1 MLITAGNAKLANWI
15 CASCSILI
23 LSIRLVAT
31 RYRDKAFDVASAFV
45 AAALLILAVR
55 IVVVY
60 LYLLYGT
67 SNDILYGNKSYF
79 DSSDLATI
87 KAGSILSL
95 VSRMLITTFYW
106 LQICLLL
113 LFYSSI
119 TREVHRVNTIRT
131 CWALVGVS
139 YVAVVLSTFLECHP
153 FRLYW
158 QIEPN
163 PGQCVR
169 AYVQLF
175 MQGISNIVLDLF
187 LLAISFPML
196 RMHNRSWPQTIRV
209 GSLFVLGFFT
219 IIVTCLR
226 IVYIHAEN
234 SYQPVRS
241 FWASI
246 QMLTST
252 FVANAPTVYG
262 CYQLLRRRKS
272 EQRIRRSSRPEIWVP
287 LTDSPSRTSEDVPT
301 PPPVAVIRTNEAG
314 REDEK
319 AWSRHVS

>member
-15 CASCSILI
+15 CAASSILI
-23 LSIRLVAT
+23 LSVRLVAT
-31 RYRDKAFDVASAFV
+31 RLRDKSFDVASAFV
-45 AAALLILAVR
+45 IAALLVLVVR
-55 IVVVY
+55 VIVVY

-67 SNDILYGNKSYF
+67 SNDVLYGKKDYF
-79 DSSDLATI
+79 DSSDLSTI

-95 VSRMLITTFYW
+95 ISRMLITTFYW

-119 TREVHRVNTIRT
+119 TRDIHRIRT
-131 CWALVGVS
+131 MRACWVLIGVT

-158 QIEPN
+158 QIDPN

-175 MQGISNIVLDLF
+175 MQGLSNIVLDLF
-187 LLAISFPML
+187 LLVISFPML
-196 RMHNRSWPQTIRV
+196 RMHNRSWPQTFRV
-209 GSLFVLGFFT
+209 GSLFLLGFFT

-226 IVYIHAEN
+226 IVYIHMEN

-252 FVANAPTVYG
+252 FVANAPTIYG
-262 CYQLLRRRKS
+262 CYQLVRRRRS
-272 EQRIRRSSRPEIWVP
+272 EQQARRSSRPEIW
-287 LTDSPSRTSEDVPT
+287 LALNESASRTSDNPPT
-301 PPPVAVIRTNEAG
+301 PPPVALIRTNDAAPG
-314 REDEK
+314 DEK

>member
-15 CASCSILI
+15 CAAISIVI
-23 LSIRLVAT
+23 LSVRLVAT
-31 RYRDKAFDVASAFV
+31 RYRDKAFNAASALV
-45 AAALLILAVR
+45 TAALVVLVLR

-67 SNDILYGNKSYF
+67 SNDVLYGDSTYF
-79 DSSDLATI
+79 DPSDLSTI

-95 VSRMLITTFYW
+95 ISRLLITTFYW

-119 TREVHRVNTIRT
+119 TRNVHWVNTIRV
-131 CWALVGVS
+131 CWGLICVT

-153 FRLYW
+153 FHLYW
-158 QIEPN
+158 QIDPN

-196 RMHNRSWPQTIRV
+196 RMTNRTWPQAIRV
-209 GSLFVLGFFT
+209 GALFVLGFFT

-226 IVYIHAEN
+226 IAYIHAEN

-241 FWASI
+241 FWASV

-252 FVANAPTVYG
+252 FVANAPTIYG
-262 CYQLLRRRKS
+262 CWQIAKRRKS
-272 EQRIRRSSRPEIWVP
+272 EQQARRSSRPEIWVQ
-287 LTDSPSRTSEDVPT
+287 LNDSPSRTSENIPS
-301 PPPVAVIRTNEAG
+301 PLPVALVRTNETG
-314 REDEK
+314 RDDEK